1 MDSFEYK
8 NVGFIG
14 LGAMGGPMVG
24 HLAEKLPKETRIY
37 IFDVVE
43 SLLDDFCAKY
53 PNRAFKARNAREV
66 AEKSVWT
73 CLSRVRTLAN

>member
-1 MDSFEYK
+1 MSSFEYK

-24 HLAEKLPKETRIY
+24 HLANKLPAEVRIY

-43 SLLDDFCAKY
+43 AMVDEMCAKY
-53 PNRAFKARNAREV
+53 PSKISRSANAKAV
-66 AEKSVWT
+66 AETCVSTSVE
-73 CLSRVRTLAN
+73 V